1 MLKKVFY
8 KLDIKKM
15 KFQYLQ
21 FELSSAIG
29 VLTIDRQRSL
39 NALNSEVLD
48 ELESFAKQAE
58 EKKELLVL
66 IITGA
71 GKSFVAGAD
80 IKEMVDFDQKQAEAF
95 SKKGQKVFS
104 LIESL
109 PFPVI
114 AVVNGFALGGG
125 LELALACDI
134 LLMSEIAK
142 VGLPEVTLGLL
153 PAFGGTQRLIRA
165 VGLYKAKEMIF
176 SGNVYTTQE
185 AVTMGLINKVVAPSE
200 LMTAALLLA
209 EDIKQRGP
217 SGVMKAKKLIHEEDN
232 FTLQDRLQ
240 KEAEEFGKLFNSHEA
255 KEGMQA
261 FLEKRKPN
269 FKSI

>member
-1 MLKKVFY
+1 MN
-8 KLDIKKM
+8 
-15 KFQYLQ
+15 FQYLQ
-21 FELSSAIG
+21 FELSNKVA
-29 VLTIDRQRSL
+29 VLTIDRPRAL
-39 NALNSEVLD
+39 NALNSAVLD
-48 ELESFAKQAE
+48 ELESFAKQIG
-58 EKKELLVL
+58 KKTDIYVL

-80 IKEMVDFDQKQAEAF
+80 IKEMVDFDKEQAEAF
-95 SKKGQKVFS
+95 SKKGQRVFS

-109 PFPVI
+109 RFPVI

-134 LLMSEIAK
+134 LLMSDKAK

-165 VGLYKAKEMIF
+165 VGLYQAKEMIF
-176 SGNVYTTQE
+176 SGNVYSAQE
-185 AVTMGLINKVVAPSE
+185 AFAKGLGNKVIAYSE
-200 LMTAALLLA
+200 LMTVAFLLA

-217 SGVMKAKKLIHEEDN
+217 IGLAKAKKLIHEEDN
-232 FTLQDRLQ
+232 FTLEDRLQ
-240 KEAEEFGKLFNSHEA
+240 KEAEEFSQLFVSRDS

-269 FKSI
+269 FKGV

>member
-1 MLKKVFY
+1 
-8 KLDIKKM
+8 M

-21 FELSSAIG
+21 FELSSNIG
-29 VLTIDRQRSL
+29 VLTIDRRRAL

-58 EKKELLVL
+58 ERKELSVLV
-66 IITGA
+66 ITGA

-80 IKEMVDFDQKQAEAF
+80 IKEMVDFDQSQAEAF
-95 SKKGQKVFS
+95 SKKGQRVFS

-114 AVVNGFALGGG
+114 AAVNGFALGGG
-125 LELALACDI
+125 MELALACDI
-134 LLMSEIAK
+134 LFMSEKAK

-165 VGLYKAKEMIF
+165 VGLYRAKEIIF
-176 SGNVYTTQE
+176 SGNVYTAQE
-185 AVTMGLINKVVAPSE
+185 VFKMGLGNEVVAPSE
-200 LMTAALLLA
+200 LMTATLLLA

-217 SGVMKAKKLIHEEDN
+217 LGVAKSKKLIHEEDN
-232 FTLQDRLQ
+232 FTLPDRLK
-240 KEAEEFGKLFNSHEA
+240 KEAEEFGKLFNSPEA

-269 FKSI
+269 FK

>member
-1 MLKKVFY
+1 MN
-8 KLDIKKM
+8 
-15 KFQYLQ
+15 FQYLK

-29 VLTIDRQRSL
+29 ILTINRPRAL
-39 NALNSEVLD
+39 NALNSEVLE
-48 ELESFAKQAE
+48 ELESFSKQAV
-58 EKKELLVL
+58 KQKDISVL

-80 IKEMVDFDQKQAEAF
+80 IKEMVDFDQQQAEAF
-95 SKKGQKVFS
+95 SKKGQKTFS

-114 AVVNGFALGGG
+114 AAINGFALGGG
-125 LELALACDI
+125 MELALACDI
-134 LLMSEIAK
+134 LFMSEKAK
-142 VGLPEVTLGLL
+142 MGLPEVTLGLL

-176 SGNVYTTQE
+176 SGNVYTAQE
-185 AVTMGLINKVVAPSE
+185 AFTMGLGNEVVAHSE

-217 SGVMKAKKLIHEEDN
+217 LGVAKSKKLIHEEDN

-240 KEAEEFGKLFNSHEA
+240 KEGEEFGKLFNSQEA

-261 FLEKRKPN
+261 FLEKRKPD
-269 FKSI
+269 FKGM

>member
-1 MLKKVFY
+1 MN
-8 KLDIKKM
+8 
-15 KFQYLQ
+15 FQYLQ
-21 FELSSAIG
+21 FELSSTIG
-29 VLTIDRQRSL
+29 VLTIDRRRSL
-39 NALNSEVLD
+39 NALNSEVLG

-58 EKKELLVL
+58 EKKELSVL

-71 GKSFVAGAD
+71 GKSFIAGAD
-80 IKEMVDFDQKQAEAF
+80 IKEMVDFNQKQAEAF

-114 AVVNGFALGGG
+114 AAVNGFALGGG

-134 LLMSEIAK
+134 LFMSEKAK

-153 PAFGGTQRLIRA
+153 PAFGGTQRLTRA
-165 VGLYKAKEMIF
+165 VGVYKAKEMIF
-176 SGNVYTTQE
+176 SGNIYSSKEVFE
-185 AVTMGLINKVVAPSE
+185 MGLGNEVVAPSE
-200 LMTAALLLA
+200 LMTATLLLA

-217 SGVMKAKKLIHEEDN
+217 LGVAKSKKLIHTEDN

-261 FLEKRKPN
+261 FLEKRKPKFN
-269 FKSI
+269 NM